1 VEGKAMSIDTFRTE
15 EDLEAILA
23 TPHQG
28 TISDWQSFDGR
39 VVVLGAGGKMGPTL
53 CMLLRR
59 ALPDRA
65 TVTAVS
71 RFSDAEVR
79 TRLEAAGVE
88 TQAGDLLDRNQVGEL
103 PDAQAVFFLA
113 GMKFGASSKEP
124 LTWAMNTY
132 VPALAAERYAETR
145 MVSFSTG
152 NVYPFT
158 PVAGGGATENTAPEP
173 LGEYAQSCLGRERI
187 LQYMSERNNMPLTV
201 IRLNYA
207 NEPRYGIIVDIAR
220 RVAEGRAIDL
230 SMGFVNL
237 IWQGDAN
244 NYVARSMHIAEV
256 GGRVLNI
263 AGPETVSVRYLANT
277 VGGMIGKE
285 PVLTGQ
291 EEPNALLSNGS
302 LCYKH
307 FGYPSV
313 ALLEMIETIVGWVK
327 EGGRLYNK
335 PTKYEVRSGK
345 F

>member
-1 VEGKAMSIDTFRTE
+1 MSIDTFRTE
-15 EDLEAILA
+15 EELEGILA
-23 TPHQG
+23 VPHEG
-28 TISDWQSFDGR
+28 TIADWQSFAGR
-39 VVVLGAGGKMGPTL
+39 VLVLGAGGKMGPTL

-59 ALPDRA
+59 ALPDGA

-71 RFSDAEVR
+71 RFSDPEVR
-79 TRLEAAGVE
+79 GRLQAAGVE
-88 TQAGDLLDRNQVGEL
+88 TKAGDLLDRHQVGEL
-103 PDAQAVFFLA
+103 PDADAVFFLA
-113 GMKFGASSKEP
+113 GMKFGASANEP

-132 VPALAAERYAETR
+132 VPALAAERYAESR
-145 MVSFSTG
+145 MVAFSTG

-158 PVAGGGATENTAPEP
+158 PVAGGGATEATPPEP

-187 LQYMSERNNMPLTV
+187 LQYMSERHKMPLTI

-207 NEPRYGIIVDIAR
+207 NEPRYGIVVDIAR

-237 IWQGDAN
+237 VWQGDAN
-244 NYVARSMHIAEV
+244 NYVARSMHIAAV

-263 AGPETVSVRYLANT
+263 AGPETVSVRYLAQT
-277 VGGMIGKE
+277 IGEMIGKE

-291 EEPNALLSNGS
+291 EAQNALLSNGS
-302 LCYKH
+302 LCFRH
-307 FGYPSV
+307 FGYPSIS
-313 ALLEMIETIVGWVK
+313 LLEMIEAIVRWVK
-327 EGGRLYNK
+327 EGGKLYNK